1 MKFRSLAGFFAFALT
16 AFSNVSHAAEDA
28 NLWAAIQQGGHV
40 LLIRHASA
48 PGTFDPP
55 GFKLD
60 DCSTQRNLS
69 EQGRAQARQIGAAL
83 KQKKVPIG
91 EVLSSQWC
99 RCIDTATLAF
109 GASNVTPI
117 ALLSSPTK
125 LSAEQRAANTLAVQ
139 ERIQR
144 FVQSKPRATTN
155 SVYVSHMFNIQDITG
170 QAIDEGEILIVRES
184 KKQGDLKPTIVG
196 RIKLPIN

>member
-1 MKFRSLAGFFAFALT
+1 MKSLYLIFIVALT
-16 AFSNVSHAAEDA
+16 IFSSGSNAADDEK
-28 NLWAAIQQGGHV
+28 LWSAIKQGGHV

-69 EQGRAQARQIGAAL
+69 EQGRAQARQLGEAL
-83 KQKKVPIG
+83 RARKIPIG

-99 RCIDTATLAF
+99 RCVDTATLAF
-109 GASNVTPI
+109 GSANVVPMPI
-117 ALLSSPTK
+117 LSSPTK
-125 LSAEQRAANTLAVQ
+125 LSSEQRTANTLAVQ

-144 FVQSKPRATTN
+144 LALAKPKATTN
-155 SVYVSHMFNIQDITG
+155 SVYVSHMFNVQDITG
-170 QAIDEGEILIVRES
+170 QAIDEGEILIVRGS
-184 KKQGDLKPTIVG
+184 DKQGDLKPIVLG
-196 RIKLPIN
+196 RIKLPIK

>member
-1 MKFRSLAGFFAFALT
+1 MKSLSLILTVALT
-16 AFSNVSHAAEDA
+16 IFSSGSNAADDEK
-28 NLWAAIQQGGHV
+28 LWSAIKQGGHV

-69 EQGRAQARQIGAAL
+69 EQGRAQARQLGEAL
-83 KQKKVPIG
+83 RARKIPIG

-99 RCIDTATLAF
+99 RCVDTATLAF
-109 GASNVTPI
+109 GSANVVPMPI
-117 ALLSSPTK
+117 LSSPTK
-125 LSAEQRAANTLAVQ
+125 LSSEQRTANTLAVQ

-144 FVQSKPRATTN
+144 LALAKPKATTN
-155 SVYVSHMFNIQDITG
+155 SVYVSHMFNVQDITG
-170 QAIDEGEILIVRES
+170 QAIDEGEILIVRGGD
-184 KKQGDLKPTIVG
+184 KQGDLKPIVLG
-196 RIKLPIN
+196 RIKLPIK

>member
-1 MKFRSLAGFFAFALT
+1 MKSLYLILTVALT
-16 AFSNVSHAAEDA
+16 MFSSGSNAADDEK
-28 NLWAAIQQGGHV
+28 LWSAIKQGGHV

-69 EQGRAQARQIGAAL
+69 EQGRAQARQLGEAL
-83 KQKKVPIG
+83 RARKIPIG

-99 RCIDTATLAF
+99 RCVDTATLAF
-109 GASNVTPI
+109 GSANVVPMPI
-117 ALLSSPTK
+117 LSSPTK
-125 LSAEQRAANTLAVQ
+125 LSSEQRTANTLAVQ

-144 FVQSKPRATTN
+144 LSLAKPKATTN
-155 SVYVSHMFNIQDITG
+155 SVYVSHMFNVQDITG
-170 QAIDEGEILIVRES
+170 QAIDEGEILIVRGS
-184 KKQGDLKPTIVG
+184 DKQGDLKPIVLG
-196 RIKLPIN
+196 RIKLPIK

>member
-1 MKFRSLAGFFAFALT
+1 MTLIQKVLTLALLAFASL
-16 AFSNVSHAAEDA
+16 SSAADEEK
-28 NLWAAIQQGGHV
+28 LWSTIKQGGHV

-69 EQGRAQARQIGAAL
+69 EQGRAQAKQIGEAL
-83 KQKKVPIG
+83 KARKIPIG

-99 RCIDTATLAF
+99 RCVDTATLAF
-109 GASNVTPI
+109 GSANVAPMAI
-117 ALLSSPTK
+117 LSSPTK
-125 LSAEQRAANTLAVQ
+125 LSSEQRAANTLAVQ

-144 FVQSKPRATTN
+144 LALAKPKVSTN
-155 SVYVSHMFNIQDITG
+155 SVFVSHMFNIQDVTG
-170 QAIDEGEILIVRES
+170 QAIDEGEILIVRAS
-184 KKQGDLKPTIVG
+184 DKQGDLKPVVVG
-196 RIKLPIN
+196 RIKLPIK

>member
-1 MKFRSLAGFFAFALT
+1 MKSLYLILTVALT
-16 AFSNVSHAAEDA
+16 MFSSGSNAADDEK
-28 NLWAAIQQGGHV
+28 LWSAIKQGGHV

-69 EQGRAQARQIGAAL
+69 EQGRAQARQLGEAL
-83 KQKKVPIG
+83 RARKIPIG

-99 RCIDTATLAF
+99 RCVDTATLAF
-109 GASNVTPI
+109 GSANVVPMPI
-117 ALLSSPTK
+117 LSSPTK
-125 LSAEQRAANTLAVQ
+125 LSSEQRTANTLAVQ

-144 FVQSKPRATTN
+144 LALAKPKATTN
-155 SVYVSHMFNIQDITG
+155 SVYVSHMFNVQDITG
-170 QAIDEGEILIVRES
+170 QAIDEGEILIVRGS
-184 KKQGDLKPTIVG
+184 DKQGDLKPIVLG
-196 RIKLPIN
+196 RIKLPIK

>member
-1 MKFRSLAGFFAFALT
+1 MTLIQKVLTLALLAFASL
-16 AFSNVSHAAEDA
+16 SSAADEEK
-28 NLWAAIQQGGHV
+28 LWSTIKQGGHV

-69 EQGRAQARQIGAAL
+69 EQGRAQAKQIGEAL
-83 KQKKVPIG
+83 KARKIPIG

-99 RCIDTATLAF
+99 RCVDTATLAF
-109 GASNVTPI
+109 GSANVAPMAT
-117 ALLSSPTK
+117 LSSPTK
-125 LSAEQRAANTLAVQ
+125 LSSEQRAANTLALQ

-144 FVQSKPRATTN
+144 LALAKPKVSTN
-155 SVYVSHMFNIQDITG
+155 SVFVSHMFNIQDVTG
-170 QAIDEGEILIVRES
+170 QAIDEGEILIVRAS
-184 KKQGDLKPTIVG
+184 DKQGDLKPVVVG
-196 RIKLPIN
+196 RIKLPIK

>member
-1 MKFRSLAGFFAFALT
+1 MKSLSLILTVALT
-16 AFSNVSHAAEDA
+16 MFSSGSNAADDEK
-28 NLWAAIQQGGHV
+28 LWSAIKQGGHV

-69 EQGRAQARQIGAAL
+69 EQGRAQARQLGEAL
-83 KQKKVPIG
+83 RARKIPIG

-99 RCIDTATLAF
+99 RCVDTATLAF
-109 GASNVTPI
+109 GSANVVPI
-117 ALLSSPTK
+117 PILSSPTK
-125 LSAEQRAANTLAVQ
+125 LSSEQRTANTLAVQ

-144 FVQSKPRATTN
+144 LALAKPKATTN
-155 SVYVSHMFNIQDITG
+155 SVYVSHMFNVQDITG
-170 QAIDEGEILIVRES
+170 QAIDEGEILIVRGS
-184 KKQGDLKPTIVG
+184 DKQGDLKPIVLG
-196 RIKLPIN
+196 RIKLAIK